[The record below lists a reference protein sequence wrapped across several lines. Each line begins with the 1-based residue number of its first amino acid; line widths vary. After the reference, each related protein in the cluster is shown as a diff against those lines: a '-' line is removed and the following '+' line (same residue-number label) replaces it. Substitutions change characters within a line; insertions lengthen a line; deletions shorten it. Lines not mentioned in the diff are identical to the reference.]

1 MGHPWTRTRSFASTC
16 RGWTATPEVLVSG
29 SVASSR
35 NGVPRSCDRP
45 ERWRTRCNGCLR
57 SYGCNLPKATQRS
70 TAGTGRSRRCL
81 DRRARDHGD
90 ARSNARS
97 WSNTDRVGEQLR
109 SAGLPGG
116 RHARVH
122 HWSGSVL
129 RRGRA
134 ALPKVAEYRSARPL
148 DSGGQPMGTGRRS
161 TSRRRDRVHRPRWAT
176 LAASSYWGSDQAI
189 SYAAGALR
197 TCRSKLRD
205 LACAEPE
212 RVSPGRGRRV
222 LHRLE

>member
-1 MGHPWTRTRSFASTC
+1 MPTSPQRADRPGQQLATREARTTSMASQG
-16 RGWTATPEVLVSG
+16 RVPRHSLPEST
-29 SVASSR
+29 SVASAQTAAHTAR
-35 NGVPRSCDRP
+35 TRRSSWLSVKAP
-45 ERWRTRCNGCLR
+45 RWR
-57 SYGCNLPKATQRS
+57 
-70 TAGTGRSRRCL
+70 
-81 DRRARDHGD
+81 DGD

-97 WSNTDRVGEQLR
+97 WSNTYRVGEQLR
-109 SAGLPGG
+109 SASLPSG

-129 RRGRA
+129 RRDRT

-148 DSGGQPMGTGRRS
+148 DSGGRPMGAGRRS

-176 LAASSYWGSDQAI
+176 LAASSYWGPDQAV

-212 RVSPGRGRRV
+212 RVSPGRGRQSACPSRT
-222 LHRLE
+222 